1 MHHANENMPNKCVQL
16 QPHVSGMLTIWIDT
30 PNRSVNVLNAAMLEA
45 LEAAVQH
52 VSASRERYTAVVFRS
67 RKSNCFF
74 VGADVVAISEIKSKE
89 VAEAIIHRG
98 QELMN
103 RIAAL
108 PMPTIAAISGTCM
121 GGGLELA
128 LACKYRIVSDSR
140 HTQLGLP
147 EIKLGLIPG
156 WGGTQRLPMLVG
168 LQESLSMILTGKSVD
183 AAKAVRSGLAD
194 ASIEADLWEHRLPHC
209 CGRIAKGEP
218 LMSAGRPR
226 AIAKRVRNWFLE
238 RTPVGR
244 NLVFSNVS
252 RRIAVESK
260 MYPALGEAIRAIRV
274 AIRTRGK
281 GFNEESRAFCDL
293 LFTGAAQSL
302 IGLFVRRDRARR
314 SETWVTPPSGGLKSI
329 ERVAVIGA
337 GAMGAGIGALAA
349 SKGFCVVFKEIN
361 ATTAEAG
368 RARVEELLRDNVKR
382 GRMNASELGATMSRI
397 VFTDQWEEIADCDL
411 AIEAVLE
418 TEAVKRDVFQMLDR
432 SLPSDSILA
441 SNTSSLCI
449 TRMPPAH
456 RRAQTAGLHF
466 FNPVHRME
474 LVEIVRTESTSDRT
488 LASLLEFVHVLGK
501 TPIVT
506 SDKPGFLVNRVL
518 FPYLGEAV
526 RMVGEGYEIQA
537 LDKAMRAF
545 GMPMGP
551 LELIDQVGVDIAA
564 HVAESLAV
572 IQPDAEAPSKLLATM
587 VERGW
592 LGKKSGLGFYVY
604 DGGSDRQPNELIEQ
618 DHVAPRLGVD
628 LQRDGMTH
636 SQRRLVF
643 PMLNE
648 SVHCLDE
655 LVVTESWMVDLGMV
669 LGTGFA
675 PMYGGPL
682 QLIDRI
688 GPSIVLHNM
697 QRLAEVYG
705 ARFAPA
711 DGLTQV
717 VRRKALFQS
726 LPTRN
731 VQSTLDVKEN
741 PVM

>member
-1 MHHANENMPNKCVQL
+1 MHHANHNMPNKCVQL

-30 PNRSVNVLNAAMLEA
+30 PNRSVNVLDAAMLEA

-52 VSASRERYTAVVFRS
+52 VVASRDRYSAVVFRS
-67 RKSNCFF
+67 RKPNCFF
-74 VGADVVAISEIKSKE
+74 VGADVVAISEIRSKE

-103 RIAAL
+103 RIEAL

-128 LACKYRIVSDSR
+128 LVCRYRIVSDAR
-140 HTQLGLP
+140 QTKLGLP

-183 AAKAVRSGLAD
+183 PRKAMKSGLAD
-194 ASIEADLWEHRLPHC
+194 MIIEADLWDHRLMHC
-209 CGRIAKGEP
+209 CGCIAKGERP
-218 LMSAGRPR
+218 VSTGRR
-226 AIAKRVRNWFLE
+226 QAMARRVRNWFLE

-244 NLVFSNVS
+244 NLVFSNVT
-252 RRIAVESK
+252 RRVASETK
-260 MYPALGEAIRAIRV
+260 RYPALGEAIRVVRV

-281 GFNEESRAFCDL
+281 GFAEESRAFCDL
-293 LFTGAAQSL
+293 LLTNAAQSL
-302 IGLFVRRDRARR
+302 IGLFVSRDRARR
-314 SETWVTPPSGGLKSI
+314 SETWATPASDGLKSI
-329 ERVAVIGA
+329 KRVAVIGA

-349 SKGFCVVFKEIN
+349 SKGFRVVFKEIN
-361 ATTAEAG
+361 AATANAG
-368 RARVEELLRDNVKR
+368 RGRVQELMRDNVKR
-382 GRMNASELGATMSRI
+382 GRVSESESIAAMSRI
-397 VFTDQWEEIADCDL
+397 TFTDQWGEIADCDL

-449 TRMPPAH
+449 TRMPPAN
-456 RRAQTAGLHF
+456 RRTQTAGVHF
-466 FNPVHRME
+466 FNPVNRME
-474 LVEIVRTESTSDRT
+474 LVELVRTEATSDRT
-488 LASLLEFVHVLGK
+488 LASLLEFAHVLGK

-537 LDKAMRAF
+537 IDKAMRGF

-551 LELIDQVGVDIAA
+551 LELMDQVGVDIAA
-564 HVAESLAV
+564 HVAESLAA
-572 IQPDAEAPSKLLATM
+572 IQPDAEAPSKLLVTM
-587 VERGW
+587 AARGW
-592 LGKKSGLGFYVY
+592 LGKKSGRGFYVY
-604 DGGSDRQPNELIEQ
+604 DAGPDKKPNDLIEQ

-628 LQRDGMTH
+628 LQRDSMTH

-675 PMYGGPL
+675 PMHGGPL

-688 GPSIVLHNM
+688 GPSSVLHNM
-697 QRLAEVYG
+697 RQLAAVYG
-705 ARFAPA
+705 PRFAPA
-711 DGLTQV
+711 DGLVQL
-717 VRRKALFQS
+717 VRRNGLFRS
-726 LPTRN
+726 PAKKGVMPTFYA
-731 VQSTLDVKEN
+731 TEN